1 MGTTCCLKGISPL
14 TVKQLV
20 LVSLR
25 LSLRI
30 VETSST
36 KVKQVVLLLKG
47 WGNGKQAASVL
58 LLKDV
63 DFIQGGGDI

>member
-1 MGTTCCLKGISPL
+1 MGTTCCLKGMVSFK
-14 TVKQLV
+14 VKQLV

-47 WGNGKQAASVL
+47 WGKGNQATSVL
-58 LLKDV
+58 LLKDA
-63 DFIQGGGDI
+63 DFMQGGGDV

>member
-1 MGTTCCLKGISPL
+1 MGTKCCIKGISPL
-14 TVKQLV
+14 KVKQLV

-47 WGNGKQAASVL
+47 WGKEKQATSIM
-58 LLKDV
+58 LLKDA
-63 DFIQGGGDI
+63 DFIQGGGDV